1 MPLVPSLTGLL
12 GVAGPGWTPHPD
24 VWLVCGLLASA
35 YAIAV
40 VRVGPRFVAPGHA
53 VVTRFQVVCFS
64 LGVFAVL
71 VSSDWPIHDVAE
83 ELNYSVHMVQH
94 LMFTMIAT
102 PLLLLGTPAWLMRYV
117 LPGRLL
123 DVVRTCARFVPAL
136 VIFNLV
142 LVLTHWPAVVNASLE
157 SGWVHFS
164 LHVVLFTSSLVVWLP
179 VVSPL
184 PEVPRLQPVMRML
197 YLFTWS
203 IVPTV
208 PASFLTFGS
217 TPLYR
222 FYEGVPHLFGLSTLA
237 DQQLAGLIMKI
248 AAGLL
253 LWLIIAVVF
262 FRWAAEEERA
272 NTPRHGLDE
281 LDRELAEM
289 GLRR

>member
-1 MPLVPSLTGLL
+1 MPLVPELL
-12 GVAGPGWTPHPD
+12 AVAGPGWEPHPD
-24 VWLVCGLLASA
+24 VWLVCGLLATL

-40 VRVGPRFVAPGHA
+40 VRVGPRFVAPGRT
-53 VVTRFQVVCFS
+53 VVTRAQVVCFS

-83 ELNYSVHMVQH
+83 RYNYSVHMVQH
-94 LMFTMIAT
+94 LVFTMVAA
-102 PLLLLGTPAWLMRYV
+102 PLLLLGTPAWMMRFV

-123 DVVRTCARFVPAL
+123 GIVRALARFVPAL
-136 VIFNLV
+136 LVFNVV
-142 LVLTHWPAVVNASLE
+142 LVLTHWPMVVNASLE

-164 LHVVLFTSSLVVWLP
+164 LHVVLFVSSLVVWLP

-184 PEVPRLQPVMRML
+184 PEIPRLAPVLRIL
-197 YLFTWS
+197 YLFAWS

-217 TPLYR
+217 APLYK
-222 FYEGVPHLFGLSTLA
+222 FYEGLPHLFGLSTLE
-237 DQQLAGLIMKI
+237 DQQLAGLIMKT

-253 LWLIIAVVF
+253 LWTIIAVVF
-262 FRWAAEEERA
+262 FRWAAEEDRA

>member
-1 MPLVPSLTGLL
+1 MLVL

-24 VWLVCGLLASA
+24 VWLVVGLLATL

-40 VRVGPRFVAPGHA
+40 VRVGPRLVAAGHA
-53 VVTRFQVVCFS
+53 VVTRAQVVCFS

-71 VSSDWPIHDVAE
+71 VASDWPIHDVAE
-83 ELNYSVHMVQH
+83 RYNYSVHMVQH
-94 LMFTMIAT
+94 LTFTMVAT
-102 PLLLLGTPAWLMRYV
+102 PLLLLGTPAWLMRYL

-123 DVVRTCARFVPAL
+123 VVVRALARFVPAL
-136 VIFNLV
+136 LIFNIV
-142 LVLTHWPAVVNASLE
+142 LVLTHWPAAVNASLE

-164 LHVVLFTSSLVVWLP
+164 MHTVLFVSSLIVWLP

-184 PEVPRLQPVMRML
+184 PEVPRLQPVLRML

-217 TPLYR
+217 SPLYK
-222 FYEGVPHLFGLSTLA
+222 FYEHVPHLFGLTTLG
-237 DQQLAGLIMKI
+237 DQQLAGLFMKI
-248 AAGLL
+248 GAGLL

-272 NTPRHGLDE
+272 DTPRHGLDA

>member
-1 MPLVPSLTGLL
+1 VTLF

-24 VWLVCGLLASA
+24 VWLVVGLLATL

-40 VRVGPRFVAPGHA
+40 VRVGPRFVAPGRA
-53 VVTRFQVVCFS
+53 VVTRFQVTCFS

-83 ELNYSVHMVQH
+83 RYNYSVHMVQH

-102 PLLLLGTPAWLMRYV
+102 PLLLLGTPAWLMRYL

-123 DVVRTCARFVPAL
+123 GVVRQLARFFPAL
-136 VIFNLV
+136 LLFNGV
-142 LVLTHWPAVVNASLE
+142 LVLTHWPAMVNASLE

-164 LHVVLFTSSLVVWLP
+164 LHVVLFVSSLVVWLP

-217 TPLYR
+217 SPLYK
-222 FYEGVPHLFGLSTLA
+222 FYEHLPHLFGLSTLA

-262 FRWAAEEERA
+262 FKWAAEEERA
-272 NTPRHGLDE
+272 NTPRHGLDA

>member
-1 MPLVPSLTGLL
+1 MP
-12 GVAGPGWTPHPD
+12 AIAAPGWEPHPD
-24 VWLVCGLLASA
+24 VWLVCGLLAA
-35 YAIAV
+35 LYAIAV
-40 VRVGPRFVAPGHA
+40 VRVGPRFVASGRP
-53 VVTRFQVVCFS
+53 VVSRFQVVCFS
-64 LGVFAVL
+64 LGVLAVL

-83 ELNYSVHMVQH
+83 RYNYSVHMVQH
-94 LMFTMIAT
+94 LVFTMIAS
-102 PLLLLGTPAWLMRYV
+102 PLLLLGTPAWLVRYL

-123 DVVRTCARFVPAL
+123 DIVRTLSRFVPAL

-142 LVLTHWPAVVNASLE
+142 LVLTHWPAMVNASLE
-157 SGWVHFS
+157 SGWVHFA
-164 LHVVLFTSSLVVWLP
+164 LHVLLFVSSLIVWMP

-184 PEVPRLQPVMRML
+184 PEIPRLAPVMRMV

-217 TPLYR
+217 EPLYR
-222 FYEGVPHLFGLSTLA
+222 FYEHVPHLFGLSTLA
-237 DQQLAGLIMKI
+237 DQQVAGLIMKI

-253 LWLIIAVVF
+253 LWMIIAVVF
-262 FRWAAEEERA
+262 FRWAAEEDRT
-272 NTPRHGLDE
+272 NNPRRGLDE